1 VLDKVKT
8 CPWSDWSTADREAWK
23 RACVVGQRLRPGGAA
38 ARMKPSTRA
47 SLVRA
52 YGYLLDFCRRNGLLD
67 LNAEAGAHVTP
78 EIIDAFVREMHNRVG
93 SVTRAS
99 YIGKIR
105 RVATIVAPERNFA
118 WLSEIEADLRYEARP
133 RPKYHRIVSSDRLRG
148 LGLDL
153 IRRGETNNH
162 ITDLACARLVR
173 DGLMIALLALCPIRL
188 RNFAE
193 LRIGRQIRRI
203 GETWWIILEAA
214 ETKSG
219 RPDERPVPEILTAH
233 IDHWLECWRP
243 LFLEPGDGFWPS
255 TKGGSLAYTYVEQII
270 TETTLR
276 ELGVA
281 VSPHLF
287 RDCAVFTVATVAGDR
302 MGMASALLQHTDPRT
317 TEKYYNKGAS
327 LYAVRRYQ
335 TILDQL
341 MTDEADV

>member
-1 VLDKVKT
+1 MPEKVKA
-8 CPWSDWSTADREAWK
+8 CPLCDGPTADREGWE
-23 RACVVGQRLRPGGAA
+23 RACIAGQRLKPGGTA

-78 EIIDAFVREMHNRVG
+78 EIIDAFVRELHDRVG

-105 RVATIVAPERNFA
+105 RVATILAPRRDLA
-118 WLSEIEADLRYEARP
+118 WLAEVEADLHYEACP
-133 RPKYHRIVSSDRLRG
+133 RPKYDRIVSSDQLLT
-148 LGLDL
+148 LGLEL
-153 IRRGETNNH
+153 IRRGETSGH
-162 ITDLACARLVR
+162 LTDLARARLVR

-188 RNFAE
+188 RNYAK
-193 LRIGRQIRRI
+193 LCIGRQIRRI
-203 GETWWIILEAA
+203 GETWWIILEAG

-219 RPDERPVPEILTAH
+219 RPDERPVPEILTPH
-233 IDHWLECWRP
+233 IDRWLERWHP
-243 LFLEPGDGFWPS
+243 LFLEPGEAFWPS
-255 TKGGSLAYTYVEQII
+255 TKGGPLAYNYIEEII

-287 RDCAVFTVATVAGDR
+287 RDCAVYTVATVAGDR
-302 MGMASALLQHTDPRT
+302 MGIASALLQHTDPRT

-327 LYAVRRYQ
+327 IGAVRRYQ
-335 TILDQL
+335 HILDQF
-341 MTDEADV
+341 MDD

>member
-8 CPWSDWSTADREAWK
+8 CPVSDWPTADREALK
-23 RACVVGQRLRPGGAA
+23 RACVAGQRLKPGGAA

-52 YGYLLDFCRRNGLLD
+52 YGYLLDFCRGNGLLD
-67 LNAEAGAHVTP
+67 LDAEAGAHVTP
-78 EIIDAFVREMHNRVG
+78 EIIDAFVCELHNRVG
-93 SVTRAS
+93 SVTSAS

-105 RVATIVAPERNFA
+105 RVATILAPERNFA

-133 RPKYHRIVSSDRLRG
+133 RPKYHRIVSSDRLRA

-153 IRRGETNNH
+153 IGRGETNTYL
-162 ITDLACARLVR
+162 TDLACARLVR

-219 RPDERPVPEILTAH
+219 RPDERPVPEILTAQ

-243 LFLEPGDGFWPS
+243 LFLEPGDAFWPS
-255 TKGGSLAYTYVEQII
+255 TKGGSLAYTYVGQII

-287 RDCAVFTVATVAGDR
+287 RDCAVYTVAIAAGDR
-302 MGMASALLQHTDPRT
+302 MGIASALLQHTDPRT

-327 LYAVRRYQ
+327 LDAVRRYQ
-335 TILDQL
+335 KILDQL
-341 MTDEADV
+341 MTD

>member
-1 VLDKVKT
+1 MPEKVKA
-8 CPWSDWSTADREAWK
+8 CPLSDWPTADREAWE
-23 RACVVGQRLRPGGAA
+23 RACLTGQRLKPGGPAA
-38 ARMKPSTRA
+38 HMKPSTRA

-67 LNAEAGAHVTP
+67 QNAEAGAHVTP
-78 EIIDAFVREMHNRVG
+78 EIIDAFVRELHDRVG

-105 RVATIVAPERNFA
+105 RIATILAPRRDLA
-118 WLSEIEADLRYEARP
+118 WLAEIEADLRYEARP
-133 RPKYHRIVSSDRLRG
+133 RPKYHRIVSSDRLLT
-148 LGLDL
+148 LGLEL

-162 ITDLACARLVR
+162 LTDLARARLVR

-193 LRIGRQIRRI
+193 LGIGRQIRRI

-219 RPDERPVPEILTAH
+219 RPDERPVPEMLTAH
-233 IDHWLECWRP
+233 IDHWLERWRP
-243 LFLEPGDGFWPS
+243 LFLNPGDAFWPS
-255 TKGGSLAYTYVEQII
+255 TKGGSLAYTYVEKII

-287 RDCAVFTVATVAGDR
+287 RDCAVYTVAIAAGDR
-302 MGMASALLQHTDPRT
+302 MGIASALLQHIDERT
-317 TEKYYNKGAS
+317 TEKHYNKGAS
-327 LYAVRRYQ
+327 LDAVRRYQ
-335 TILDQL
+335 KILDQL
-341 MTDEADV
+341 MTD